1 MKPLQFSLIIL
12 TLLFG
17 CSCQDNKREK
27 ARQTAELK
35 KDVIVTA
42 ADELAVKPGKFLTVD
57 EYYPRVRTKYLAL
70 AEAKSESEFKD
81 AFQQILELHVKKD
94 IANFKLS
101 CLYFYQGEKL
111 IAGINSDFD
120 ESNKPW
126 VKTMGE
132 DLHLILTNMLTLP
145 ASETV
150 DLAMRIFACRL
161 NGEMYEDY
169 ITADEARE
177 FLVEFNEKLRI
188 SLK

>member
-1 MKPLQFSLIIL
+1 MNPLQFSITIL
-12 TLLFG
+12 TLFLA
-17 CSCQDNKREK
+17 CACQDNKREDTQRAAEVK
-27 ARQTAELK
+27 NEVATA
-35 KDVIVTA
+35 DVPS
-42 ADELAVKPGKFLTVD
+42 DKPIHFLTID
-57 EYYPRVRTKYLAL
+57 KYYIKIRIKYLQL
-70 AEAKSESEFKD
+70 AEAKNEPEFKA
-81 AFQQILELHVKKD
+81 AFEKILELHVKKD

-101 CLYFYQGEKL
+101 CAFFYQREKL

-145 ASETV
+145 PSETV

-161 NGEMYEDY
+161 KGEMNEDF
-169 ITADEARE
+169 ITADKARE
-177 FLVEFNEKLRI
+177 FLVEFNEKLQS